1 MVIVAFI
8 FDLRTLQVVWCTC
21 TTLCKLQFLS
31 AWHKN
36 WYVAV

>member
-21 TTLCKLQFLS
+21 TTLCKYSFLL
-31 AWHKN
+31 HDTKTDMLL
-36 WYVAV
+36 